1 MADIIFPTAP
11 HDPGAAAPVPPELP
25 KKVEEKP
32 KPTPTKPVKP
42 EGK

>member
-1 MADIIFPTAP
+1 MADIIFPTVP
-11 HDPGAAAPVPPELP
+11 HDPGAFAPVPPELP
-25 KKVEEKP
+25 KKQEAP